1 LDVFRSTLAAL
12 AVACLAVVP
21 APAAATAFGQ
31 FSGAQPV
38 PVNSR
43 LFGAY
48 LHASDD
54 VVGLATQLRMS
65 FYPGVDFGFQGVLN
79 RLDYSGGD
87 RSTIG
92 LGGDFKAQVA
102 SVTESMPV
110 DISLGGA
117 LGVEA
122 GDDFSM
128 LSIGPTAVASR
139 SFPTGQSASITPYVG
154 LMLAFMRVDVDPL
167 DDSDIAFPLRLGVDY
182 RLMPEME
189 ITGELQMRISDSF
202 NDNSGFAAG
211 VHFAF

>member
-1 LDVFRSTLAAL
+1 MSRTTLAAL
-12 AVACLAVVP
+12 AAACLAVLP

-54 VVGLATQLRMS
+54 VVGLAAQLRMS

-87 RSTIG
+87 RSTVG

-110 DISLGGA
+110 DIALGGA

-122 GDDFSM
+122 GDDYS
-128 LSIGPTAVASR
+128 LLTIGPTAVASR
-139 SFPTGQSASITPYVG
+139 SFATGQSASITPYVG
-154 LMLAFMRVDVDPL
+154 HMLAFSSIDVDPI
-167 DDSDIAFPLRLGVDY
+167 DDTDISFPLRLGATY

-189 ITGELQMRISDSF
+189 VTGELQLRISDSF
-202 NDNSGFAAG
+202 NDNSGFSLG